1 MPRRLRSWTK
11 KFDPLVQEN
20 GLICWYPLHCS
31 FSPAS
36 FLIHS
41 MTDRELNDHLD
52 ALVRVTSEAHERLR
66 GVQDALAVVEKTAAR
81 TLIEDPDNI
90 DPERIEN
97 QDVWRKEASLV
108 SRRTTLLLWKAASL
122 LNQTADELRPTIASA
137 PNARASDATK
147 DKAAPID
154 GAVRAVD
161 ESGSAETSA

>member
-1 MPRRLRSWTK
+1 MWQNESICPHRLH
-11 KFDPLVQEN
+11 
-20 GLICWYPLHCS
+20 YS
-31 FSPAS
+31 FSFAS

-41 MTDRELNDHLD
+41 MTDRELNDHLA

-66 GVQDALAVVEKTAAR
+66 GVQDALAVVEQTAAR

-122 LNQTADELRPTIASA
+122 LNQTADELRPVIASA
-137 PNARASDATK
+137 PNVIASSATK

-154 GAVRAVD
+154 GAVRTVD
-161 ESGSAETSA
+161 ESGSTETSG